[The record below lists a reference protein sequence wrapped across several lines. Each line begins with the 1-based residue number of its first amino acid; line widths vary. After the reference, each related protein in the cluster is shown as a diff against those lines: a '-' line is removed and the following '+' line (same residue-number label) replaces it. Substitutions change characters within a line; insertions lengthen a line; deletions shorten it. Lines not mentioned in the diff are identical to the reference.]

1 MSTVQRNRRNC
12 FALVAGKYFEALFY
26 WRAFLWGGV
35 RDYIFLKDVIS
46 GASTLLFGIQI
57 KPTIII

>member
-1 MSTVQRNRRNC
+1 MSTVQKNRRNC

-35 RDYIFLKDVIS
+35 RDVIS
-46 GASTLLFGIQI
+46 GARTQLFGIEV
-57 KPTIII
+57 KPTIIIL